1 MIQKQLIL
9 FVQLSR
15 KKECSHFSD
24 SSLFWIVLAE
34 LAKQDFPIGR
44 LLRVTIITANIILSR
59 KFLSTISMVFGATRI
74 SPSQNMEILRKPLSI
89 WLIHPKRVLQ
99 EKNLVLY
106 SVFLPKI
113 LFTILKTALAY
124 VEKSMAVYISIFL
137 INPAGI
143 SNRLRSNL
151 SLAVQLSKTRSL
163 EEMQS

>member
-1 MIQKQLIL
+1 MVIPWLISIIRFQNCALYVMLLAISYAAQMEEACLPLIQKQLIL

-74 SPSQNMEILRKPLSI
+74 SPSQNMEILRKTI
-89 WLIHPKRVLQ
+89 IH
-99 EKNLVLY
+99 LVNSSEAGLTGKE
-106 SVFLPKI
+106 LG
-113 LFTILKTALAY
+113 TILRYSSPKFC
-124 VEKSMAVYISIFL
+124 SPF
-137 INPAGI
+137 
-143 SNRLRSNL
+143 
-151 SLAVQLSKTRSL
+151 
-163 EEMQS
+163 